1 MQRYLLKRIVQAII
15 TIFLM
20 SIIIF
25 LLGRLSGDPVVLL
38 LGDLAT
44 EEEVQLITKELG
56 LDKPLPVQ
64 YTVFLTNAL
73 KGDLGESVRGA
84 RRPVLDMIVERIP
97 ASFLLAVAAMLIS
110 IAIGIPIGVISA
122 VRRGSIIDTLGRV
135 FAMLGQS
142 MPAFWV
148 GIVLM
153 YIISVQFRWLPTSGY
168 GSFKQLILPAVSLSG
183 ISLAGIVRLTRSSML
198 DVLSGEYIKLARIK
212 GLSESKVI
220 WKHAFSN
227 SLIPLLTFLGTLLT
241 GLMTGVVV
249 IETIFAWPGLGRLA
263 WEAVSTRDFP
273 MIQGV
278 VLFMTFMFVAA
289 NLIIDL
295 LYAYVDPRIRY
306 T

>member
-1 MQRYLLKRIVQAII
+1 MQRYLLKRIFQAII

-20 SIIIF
+20 SMIVF
-25 LLGRLSGDPVVLL
+25 LLGRLSGDPVPLL

-44 EEEVQLITKELG
+44 KEEVELITKNLG

-64 YTVFLTNAL
+64 YAIFLKKAL
-73 KGDLGESVRGA
+73 QGDLGRSIRGA
-84 RRPVLDMIVERIP
+84 RRPVVSQIAERIP
-97 ASFLLAVAAMLIS
+97 ASFQLALASMLLS
-110 IAIGIPIGVISA
+110 IIVGIPIGVFSA
-122 VRRGSIIDTLGRV
+122 AHRGSFLDTAGRV
-135 FAMLGQS
+135 LAMLGQS

-153 YIISVQFRWLPTSGY
+153 YIISVQLRWLPTSGY
-168 GSFKQLILPAVSLSG
+168 GSFKQIILPAVALSG

-198 DVLSGEYIKLARIK
+198 DVLSGEYVKLARIK
-212 GLSESKVI
+212 GLSETIVI

-249 IETIFAWPGLGRLA
+249 IETIFSWPGLGRLA

-278 VLFMTFMFVAA
+278 VLFMTFMFVTA
-289 NLIIDL
+289 NLIVDI

-306 T
+306 

>member
-1 MQRYLLKRIVQAII
+1 MQRYLLKRILQAII
-15 TIFLM
+15 TILLM

-25 LLGRLSGDPVVLL
+25 MLGRMSGDPVVLL
-38 LGDLAT
+38 LGELAT
-44 EEEVQLITKELG
+44 QEEIDLITKDLG
-56 LDKPLPVQ
+56 LDKSLPEQ
-64 YTVFLTNAL
+64 YGVFLKNAL
-73 KGDLGESVRGA
+73 RGDLGESIRGA
-84 RRPVLDMIVERIP
+84 RRPVIDMIMERIP
-97 ASFLLAVAAMLIS
+97 ASFQLALAAMLIS
-110 IAIGIPIGVISA
+110 IIIGIPIGVISA
-122 VRRGSIIDTLGRV
+122 VRRGSFFDTAGRI

-153 YIISVQFRWLPTSGY
+153 YIVSVQFRLLPTSGY
-168 GSFKQLILPAVSLSG
+168 GSFNQLILPAVSLSG

-198 DVLSGEYIKLARIK
+198 DVLGGEYVKLARIK
-212 GLSESKVI
+212 GLAEQKVI

-227 SLIPLLTFLGTLLT
+227 SLIPLLTFLGTLLA

-263 WEAVSTRDFP
+263 WESVSTRDFP

-278 VLFMTFMFVAA
+278 VLFMTFIFVTA
-289 NLIIDL
+289 NLVIDL

-306 T
+306 K

>member
-1 MQRYLLKRIVQAII
+1 MQRYLLKRIFQAII

-25 LLGRLSGDPVVLL
+25 LLGRLSGDPVPLL

-44 EEEVQLITKELG
+44 KEEVDLITRDLG
-56 LDKPLPVQ
+56 LDKPVPVQ
-64 YTVFLTNAL
+64 YAIFLEKAL
-73 KGDLGESVRGA
+73 QGDLGRSIRGA
-84 RRPVLDMIVERIP
+84 RRPVVSQIIERIP
-97 ASFLLAVAAMLIS
+97 ASFQLAVAAMLLS
-110 IAIGIPIGVISA
+110 IIIGIPIGVLSA
-122 VRRGSIIDTLGRV
+122 VRRGSFLDTAGRV
-135 FAMLGQS
+135 LAMLGQS

-153 YIISVQFRWLPTSGY
+153 YLISVQFRLLPTSGY
-168 GSFKQLILPAVSLSG
+168 GSFKQIILPAVSLSG

-198 DVLSGEYIKLARIK
+198 DVLGSEYVKLARIK
-212 GLSESKVI
+212 GLPERLVI

-227 SLIPLLTFLGTLLT
+227 SLIPVLTFLGTVLT

-273 MIQGV
+273 MIQAV
-278 VLFMTFMFVAA
+278 VLFMTLMFVTA
-289 NLIIDL
+289 NLVVDI

-306 T
+306 

>member
-64 YTVFLTNAL
+64 YTVFLANAL

-110 IAIGIPIGVISA
+110 IAMGIPIGVISA
-122 VRRGSIIDTLGRV
+122 VKRGSIFDTSGRV

>member
-1 MQRYLLKRIVQAII
+1 MQRYLLKRILQAII

-20 SIIIF
+20 SMIVF
-25 LLGRLSGDPVVLL
+25 LLGRLSGDPVPLL

-44 EEEVQLITKELG
+44 KEEVELVTKQLG
-56 LDKPLPVQ
+56 LDKPIPVQ
-64 YTVFLTNAL
+64 YAIFLKKAL
-73 KGDLGESVRGA
+73 QGDLGRSIRGA
-84 RRPVLDMIVERIP
+84 RRPVVAQIVERIP
-97 ASFLLAVAAMLIS
+97 ASFQLAVAAMLLS
-110 IAIGIPIGVISA
+110 VVIGIPIGVISA
-122 VRRGSIIDTLGRV
+122 VRRGSFLDTAGRV
-135 FAMLGQS
+135 LAMLGQS

-153 YIISVQFRWLPTSGY
+153 YIISVQFRLLPTSGY

-198 DVLSGEYIKLARIK
+198 DVLSGEYVKLARIK
-212 GLSESKVI
+212 GLSERMVI

-227 SLIPLLTFLGTLLT
+227 SLIPVLTFLGTLLT

-273 MIQGV
+273 MIQAV
-278 VLFMTFMFVAA
+278 VLFITFMFVTA
-289 NLIIDL
+289 NLVVDI

>member
-1 MQRYLLKRIVQAII
+1 
-15 TIFLM
+15 
-20 SIIIF
+20 
-25 LLGRLSGDPVVLL
+25 
-38 LGDLAT
+38 
-44 EEEVQLITKELG
+44 
-56 LDKPLPVQ
+56 
-64 YTVFLTNAL
+64 
-73 KGDLGESVRGA
+73 
-84 RRPVLDMIVERIP
+84 
-97 ASFLLAVAAMLIS
+97 VAAMLIS

-122 VRRGSIIDTLGRV
+122 VKRGSILDTSGRV

-168 GSFKQLILPAVSLSG
+168 GSFKQLILPAISLSG

>member
-1 MQRYLLKRIVQAII
+1 MQRYLLKRILQAII

-25 LLGRLSGDPVVLL
+25 LLGRMSGDPVVLL
-38 LGDLAT
+38 LGELAT
-44 EEEVQLITKELG
+44 KEERELITKDLG
-56 LDKPLPVQ
+56 LDKPVPVQ
-64 YTVFLTNAL
+64 YLVFLKNAL
-73 KGDLGESVRGA
+73 KGDMGESIRGS
-84 RRPVLDMIVERIP
+84 RQPVLDMIVERIP
-97 ASFLLAVAAMLIS
+97 ASFQLAVAAVLIS
-110 IAIGIPIGVISA
+110 VTIGIPIGIFSA
-122 VRRGSIIDTLGRV
+122 VRRGSIFDTLGRV
-135 FAMLGQS
+135 LAMLGQS

-168 GSFKQLILPAVSLSG
+168 GSFKQIILPAVSLSG

-278 VLFMTFMFVAA
+278 VLFVTFMFVTA
-289 NLIIDL
+289 NLVIDI

>member
-1 MQRYLLKRIVQAII
+1 MQRYLLKRIFQAII

-25 LLGRLSGDPVVLL
+25 LLGRLSGDPVPLL

-44 EEEVQLITKELG
+44 KEEVELITKDLG
-56 LDKPLPVQ
+56 LDKPVPVQ
-64 YTVFLTNAL
+64 YAIFLQKAL
-73 KGDLGESVRGA
+73 QGDLGQSIRGA
-84 RRPVLDMIVERIP
+84 RRSVVLQIIERIP
-97 ASFLLAVAAMLIS
+97 ASFQLAVASMLLS
-110 IAIGIPIGVISA
+110 IIIGLPIGVFSA
-122 VRRGSIIDTLGRV
+122 VRRGSFLDTAGRML
-135 FAMLGQS
+135 AMLGQS

-153 YIISVQFRWLPTSGY
+153 YIISVQFRLLPTSGY
-168 GSFKQLILPAVSLSG
+168 GSFRQIILPAVALSG

-198 DVLSGEYIKLARIK
+198 DVLGGEYVKLARIK
-212 GLSESKVI
+212 GLSEKVVI

-278 VLFMTFMFVAA
+278 VLFMTFMFVTA
-289 NLIIDL
+289 NLVVDL

-306 T
+306 K